1 MLERQIIDTKT
12 GEVKSRG
19 TLGEN
24 TDFIMLFRTGMDAVT
39 ELAKCDGKA
48 FALLSLIMRHM
59 DRENALVASRDVL
72 AELLEFSVPTVDR
85 KIKVLKDK
93 QFLDV
98 VKSGT
103 SNIYLVNS
111 SIAWTTYGNKKQYSK
126 FSATVLVGKSEQQY
140 RSKSSNKRQ
149 LEIFG

>member
-24 TDFIMLFRTGMDAVT
+24 ADFIMLFRSGIDAVT
-39 ELAKCDGKA
+39 ELAKIDGKA
-48 FALLSLIMRHM
+48 FALLSLIMKHM

-72 AELLEFSVPTVDR
+72 AELLEFSVPTIDR

-111 SIAWTTYGNKKQYSK
+111 SVAWTTYGNKKQYSK
-126 FSATVLVGKSEQQY
+126 FRATILVGKSEQEL

-149 LEIFG
+149 LEIFD